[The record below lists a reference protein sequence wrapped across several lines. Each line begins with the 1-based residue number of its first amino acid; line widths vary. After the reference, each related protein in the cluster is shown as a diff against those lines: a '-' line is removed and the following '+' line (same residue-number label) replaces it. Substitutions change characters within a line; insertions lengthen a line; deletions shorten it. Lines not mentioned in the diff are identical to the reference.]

1 MTLVVKRDND
11 REYFYFQD
19 NIPVN
24 GKYEVV
30 TTYIGRTDSPP
41 DELSNLRIVAI
52 VKHITKIFKLQKLI
66 TDNDLRFEYLPIDSE
81 DKDVFELTKAIHDFT
96 KKNLKP
102 EELEDFE
109 TNFFVSYVHG
119 TTAIEG
125 NTLSEGETYNLLI
138 HDASPRNKEPN
149 EINEVYNFKIL
160 REYLKHY
167 EGDIVDEKLIKRIH
181 KELMAGVR
189 DRRGKLIDGGKYR
202 TTEVSIVGLAAA
214 PSRVDRIK
222 DDMTGLLEYYRSGLE
237 RKIHPLELA
246 SVFHQRFE
254 LIHPFID
261 GNGRTGRVILN
272 FMLTRN
278 GYPPIYIT
286 KEQRSEYLTALQEGD
301 YKNYVPFILFIMK
314 RMDATMKYLFSKTS
328 MFKIIESNEVWQAI
342 TSLADEEMYKFVITP
357 LKRLHG
363 SKEIP

>member
-1 MTLVVKRDND
+1 MTLVIKRDNG
-11 REYFYFQD
+11 REYYYFQD
-19 NIPVN
+19 NIPVD

-30 TTYIGRTDSPP
+30 TTYIGRVDSPS
-41 DELSNLRIVAI
+41 DELSNSRIVAM
-52 VKHITKIFKLQKLI
+52 VKHIVKIFRLLELI
-66 TDNDLRFEYLPIDSE
+66 KDNDYRFEHLSISNE
-81 DKDVFELTKAIHDFT
+81 DKGIFELNKVIYDLT

-102 EELEDFE
+102 EELDAFE
-109 TNFFVSYVHG
+109 SEFFVSYVHG

-125 NTLSEGETYNLLI
+125 NTLSEGETYNLLL
-138 HDASPRNKEPN
+138 HNASPKNKEPN

-160 REYLKHY
+160 KEYLDHY
-167 EGDIVDEKLIKRIH
+167 EGDVDEKLIKRVH
-181 KELMAGVR
+181 KELMTGVR
-189 DRRGKLIDGGKYR
+189 DRRGKLIEGRKYR
-202 TTEVSIVGLAAA
+202 TTEVAIKGLATA
-214 PSRVDRIK
+214 PSRVDKIE
-222 DDMTGLLEYYRSGLE
+222 DDMAELLGDYRRGLE

-272 FMLTRN
+272 LMLTRN

-301 YKNYVPFILFIMK
+301 YKNYEPLIIFILK

-328 MFKIIESNEVWQAI
+328 MFKIIESDEVRQAV
-342 TSLADEEMYKFVITP
+342 TGLFDEEMYKFVIMP
-357 LKRLHG
+357 LKHLHD
-363 SKEIP
+363 STDIP